1 MALPTQ
7 YDQINWNDPE
17 LIETLTLYRETIDS
31 SSPLVK
37 SIDKSFTPEEKI
49 VRQQAYF
56 AVLEKY
62 KVS

>member
-1 MALPTQ
+1 MALQTQ
-7 YDQINWNDPE
+7 YDQINWDDPE
-17 LIETLTLYRETIDS
+17 LIETLKLYRETIDS

-37 SIDKSFTPEEKI
+37 SIEKAFTPDEKI